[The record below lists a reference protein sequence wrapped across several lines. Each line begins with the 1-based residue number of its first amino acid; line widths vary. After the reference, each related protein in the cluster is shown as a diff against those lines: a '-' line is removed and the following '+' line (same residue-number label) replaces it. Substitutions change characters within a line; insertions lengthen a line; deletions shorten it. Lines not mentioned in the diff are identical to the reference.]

1 MLQRIIVLAALIGSA
16 YWYWSGPYEEKTNPS
31 YEAILKQN
39 DENMDQCQR
48 GAAYRLG
55 ATGTGLDARNAKQH
69 CAEQY
74 NVYELEGHWH
84 SYATTRPD

>member
-1 MLQRIIVLAALIGSA
+1 MIQKILITTFIFFVLIFGIRFLKKIKNFNTQTD
-16 YWYWSGPYEEKTNPS
+16 KT
-31 YEAILKQN
+31 KQN